1 MQMSAFVGG
10 REELLELM
18 SEAEAI
24 LEELEVIL
32 EEQVEELEEWLLLD
46 EL

>member
-1 MQMSAFVGG
+1 
-10 REELLELM
+10 M

-24 LEELEVIL
+24 LEVIEELEVIL

>member
-1 MQMSAFVGG
+1 
-10 REELLELM
+10 M

-24 LEELEVIL
+24 LEVIEELELIL
-32 EEQVEELEEWLLLD
+32 EELEEWLLLD